1 MKIKFNWSFEVD
13 RKKFPNLTAEQI
25 RDHFISCA
33 ESYMQQVEEETLNL
47 LADVNIEN
55 KKK

>member
-1 MKIKFNWSFEVD
+1 MKIKFDYTFEVD
-13 RKKFPNLTAEQI
+13 RKKFPNLTAEEI
-25 RDHFISCA
+25 RDHFVSCA
-33 ESYMQQVEEETLNL
+33 MSYMQHVEEETLNL

>member
-13 RKKFPNLTAEQI
+13 RKQYPNLSAEQI
-25 RDHFISCA
+25 RDHFVSCA